1 MKAFSFFFLLQIG
14 TILAGG
20 TTRIAGVLSE
30 GTECGDA
37 YKRGVESSLKKSY
50 MVALPSALGVA
61 WGVSECKMSNFRVE
75 KVDARGKVLGTFLLN
90 KAELSLEGNGKK
102 CLIRTE
108 RNLNSKETLFRNHE
122 ELVGMLGECVEKLG
136 GVAGFS
142 LVSRPSFFGKC
153 GEKGKDSEAVK
164 RVAANLA
171 AKIGR
176 GAKPEDFELR
186 ACEVF
191 SQNNGA
197 ETVVNVELGTKD
209 DQVVLVS
216 QRSANGKL
224 ELKTFPVTFVTEQKM
239 KLLQPPIPSVSAT
252 EARDCGPS
260 ESLEAIKV
268 LLLQIPEPVFTEV
281 DYTLERCRFI
291 EREDGKV
298 ILADLID
305 KTGTPVSIKAFTP
318 SFSTASSV
326 EFTPADY
333 ILTVSSLQGISRSDR
348 EEAERAVKQSSPLLL
363 KSIKENA
370 KWVPGSEK
378 DCQELANQFSLELG
392 SPSAISGY
400 EIRDCFTKP
409 SGNLRGRFTLQGPS
423 DLVKVIVHG
432 SAGGASPFTALPTD
446 WVIASKAKHLPSFS
460 SSCSEEELLAIAGSA
475 QRVLGKN
482 ASISS
487 VVFTENVKSCHSTPE
502 QLTTVLS
509 FDKAECSANFARK
522 EGKIIAVFGNCV
534 LKTQL
539 I

>member
-1 MKAFSFFFLLQIG
+1 
-14 TILAGG
+14 
-20 TTRIAGVLSE
+20 
-30 GTECGDA
+30 
-37 YKRGVESSLKKSY
+37 
-50 MVALPSALGVA
+50 
-61 WGVSECKMSNFRVE
+61 
-75 KVDARGKVLGTFLLN
+75 
-90 KAELSLEGNGKK
+90 
-102 CLIRTE
+102 
-108 RNLNSKETLFRNHE
+108 
-122 ELVGMLGECVEKLG
+122 MLGDCVQRLG

-153 GEKGKDSEAVK
+153 GEKGRDSEVVK

-191 SQNNGA
+191 SQGNGA

-209 DQVVLVS
+209 GQVVLVS
-216 QRSANGKL
+216 QKSANGKL
-224 ELKTFPVTFVTEQKM
+224 ELKTFPESFITEQKM
-239 KLLQPPIPSVSAT
+239 KQLQPPMPSVSAT

-260 ESLEAIKV
+260 ESLEAIRV

-281 DYTLERCRFI
+281 DFTLERCRFI

-305 KTGTPVSIKAFTP
+305 KTGTPASIKAFTP
-318 SFSTASSV
+318 SFSTVSSV

-333 ILTVSSLQGISRSDR
+333 VLAASSLRGLSQSDR
-348 EEAERAVKQSSPLLL
+348 EEAQRAVGQSSPALL
-363 KSIKENA
+363 KSIKESA
-370 KWVPGSEK
+370 KWVPGSEEH
-378 DCQELANQFSLELG
+378 CRELAKQFALELG
-392 SPSAISGY
+392 SLSAISGY

-409 SGNLRGRFTLQGPS
+409 SGNLKGRFTLQGPS
-423 DLVKVIVHG
+423 DLVKVIEHG
-432 SAGGASPFTALPTD
+432 AKEGGSRFTALPTD
-446 WVIASKAKHLPSFS
+446 WVIASKARHLPSFS
-460 SSCSEEELLAIAGSA
+460 STCSEEELLLIASSA
-475 QRVLGKN
+475 QRVLGQN
-482 ASISS
+482 AAISS

-522 EGKIIAVFGNCV
+522 AGKIAAVFGNCV
-534 LKTQL
+534 LKAKL